1 MVLLADA
8 EIVSTRSR
16 PKAAGRQAGHFL
28 HRVFVSTH
36 SRPKAAGKA
45 VSASA
50 KVLPVS
56 THSRPKAAGGF
67 VANKGRH
74 REFQLTAARRRLV
87 ELNSPEYH
95 VFIVSTHS
103 RPKAAGFCM
112 SIESGA
118 IRVSTHSRP
127 KAAGRY
133 GSAAFGR
140 FGEFQLTAARRRL
153 VAL

>member
-1 MVLLADA
+1 MTQQFKFGDHDSIARQSTTQLAD
-8 EIVSTRSR
+8 
-16 PKAAGRQAGHFL
+16 L
-28 HRVFVSTH
+28 
-36 SRPKAAGKA
+36 
-45 VSASA
+45 
-50 KVLPVS
+50 L
-56 THSRPKAAGGF
+56 
-67 VANKGRH
+67 
-74 REFQLTAARRRLV
+74 RLAI

-133 GSAAFGR
+133 GSAALGR